1 MDAIK
6 HFFVD
11 IKRGSFSPD
20 VLPDDQTLMSR
31 FKGCLA
37 GALVGDCLGYFFEF
51 DKSPGRKIPPLEF
64 LADLEASLKIGESLS
79 LLTFRFTH

>member
-1 MDAIK
+1 MMDAIK

-20 VLPDDQTLMSR
+20 VLPDDHLLMSR

-37 GALVGDCLGYFFEF
+37 GALIGDCLGYFYELENPHA
-51 DKSPGRKIPPLEF
+51 KKIPPLEF
-64 LADLEASLKIGESLS
+64 LADIDASLRIGESS
-79 LLTFRFTH
+79 